1 MPVLHC
7 GTCIS
12 LDWIRHGC
20 GTYCMYMHHALCD
33 PLQHGNKG
41 LGLNN
46 AQCLSTIGF
55 LLMSFVKTI
64 SCRLNTFLGKTYL
77 YSTNAVSQLNS
88 DSHFLPVVF
97 LSVTHRQ
104 LSLLYFPSV
113 PSILFFPIDKL
124 SSHFIHNI
132 PLMVF
137 SPL

>member
-88 DSHFLPVVF
+88 DSHFLTVYFCP
-97 LSVTHRQ
+97 SHTDS
-104 LSLLYFPSV
+104 SLCYISLRSYF
-113 PSILFFPIDKL
+113 FFFKAIDKL
-124 SSHFIHNI
+124 STYFMHNI